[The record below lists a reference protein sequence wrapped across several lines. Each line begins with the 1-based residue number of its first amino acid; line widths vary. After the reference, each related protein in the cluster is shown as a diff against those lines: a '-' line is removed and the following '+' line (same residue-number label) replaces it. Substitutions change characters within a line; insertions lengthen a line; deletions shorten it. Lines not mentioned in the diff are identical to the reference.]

1 MAITHISVRGARQHN
16 LRDINVRIPRNTLTV
31 VTGLSG
37 SGKSSLAFDTIYAE
51 GQRRYVETLSA
62 YARQF
67 LDQIERPDVDSIE
80 GLSPAISIEQKTTS
94 RSPRSTVG
102 TITEIY
108 DYLRLLYASVGTP
121 HCPNCGRPIARQTAE
136 QIVQRILQLGTG
148 ERVTIMAPI
157 VRGRKGE
164 FKDLL
169 DQLDQQGFRARV
181 DGEMIDLSEP
191 PALDKRKNHTID
203 AVVDRILLKPS
214 DPSGVSSSE
223 ASSPSKQ
230 GAPGLQETWESK
242 KVSVANSSPANKPS
256 IEKRLEGAVTK
267 ALQLANGLVL
277 IALSGAS
284 SGQKPEEQ
292 LFSSSMACPDCGLDV
307 PKLEPR
313 SFSFNSTFGAC
324 PECHGL
330 GSLYDFDPA
339 KVINDWSKPLLDGGL
354 GPGSA
359 SQYLLKLINL
369 AAERYKINLKTP
381 FEDLPPKQQH
391 ILVYGPPKGEAPRTG
406 FHGILAYL
414 RDSVEEARSEGY
426 REYMMNFMSAT
437 PCPVCRGKRLR
448 PESLAVKIGGLS
460 IADFTALPLNRA
472 LSAAINLSFTSR
484 EALVAER
491 IRREIAERLE
501 FLCRVGLSYLSLD
514 RNATTLSGGEGQRIR
529 LATQIGSRLRGVLYV
544 LDEPSIGLHQRDNER
559 LIQALVQ
566 LRDLGNTVLVV
577 EHDEDT
583 IRHADYVL
591 DLGPGAGRLGGF
603 VVAEGTP
610 AQIMA
615 CPESLTGR
623 YLSGAEGILHRAE
636 PRPLTGKW
644 ITVTGAR
651 EHNLQDLDIRVPLG
665 VMTVVTGVSGSGKST
680 LINDILYRSLAKNL
694 YGSREEPGAHES
706 LSGEDQ
712 IDKVIRIDQSPIG
725 RTPRSN
731 PATYTQVFSP
741 LRDLFA
747 MLPEARERGYKPGR
761 FSFNVA
767 GGRCETCQ
775 GDGQRR
781 IEMNFMPDVYV
792 QCEVCNG
799 RRYNQETLAVKFK
812 GHSIADILDL
822 TIEDALTV
830 LADVP
835 LVRQKLQTLVDV
847 GLGYVHLGQSATTL
861 SGGEAQRMKLAR
873 ELSKRQTGRTLYLL
887 DEPTTGLH
895 FDDVRKLLEVL
906 HRLTDLGNT
915 VIIIEHN
922 LDVIRNADWI
932 LDLGPEGGEDGGRL
946 VGEGRPAHIA
956 HIDES
961 YTGQFLKRYY
971 TSNNGRLEP
980 TDDTAAM
987 LAIKES
993 PLASPSSSFSERNPR
1008 NGGSRGLQDP
1018 ENAPQATE
1026 GFSPGRKNKAPS
1038 SKTVGAPG
1046 LASET
1051 WESKNASIPKNGES
1065 PKKTTRKKK
1074 PVVQ

>member
-1 MAITHISVRGARQHN
+1 MSISHISVRGARQHN

-121 HCPNCGRPIARQTAE
+121 HCPNCGRPIARQTAD
-136 QIVQRILQLGTG
+136 QIVHRILQLGTG
-148 ERVTIMAPI
+148 ERVTIMAPV

-181 DGEMIDLSEP
+181 DGEMRDLSEP
-191 PALDKRKNHTID
+191 LALDKRKNHTIE

-214 DPSGVSSSE
+214 TD
-223 ASSPSKQ
+223 
-230 GAPGLQETWESK
+230 APATPG
-242 KVSVANSSPANKPS
+242 KPS
-256 IEKRLEGAVTK
+256 LEKRLDAAVTK

-277 IALSGAS
+277 VALANG
-284 SGQKPEEQ
+284 EEQ

-330 GSLYDFDPA
+330 GSLYDLDPA
-339 KVINDWSKPLLDGGL
+339 KVITDWSKPLLDGGL

-359 SQYLLKLINL
+359 SQYLIKLIHL
-369 AAERYKINLKTP
+369 AADRYKIDLKMP

-391 ILVYGPPKGEAPRTG
+391 ILVYGPPKGEGPRTG
-406 FHGILAYL
+406 FHGILSYL
-414 RDSVEEARSEGY
+414 RDSITEARSEGY

-472 LSAAINLSFTSR
+472 LSAAINLTFTAR

-501 FLCRVGLSYLSLD
+501 FLCAVGLSYLSLD
-514 RNATTLSGGEGQRIR
+514 RNAATLSGGEGQRIR

-544 LDEPSIGLHQRDNER
+544 LDEPSIGLHQRDNMR
-559 LIQALVQ
+559 LIQALEQ

-591 DLGPGAGRLGGF
+591 DLGPGAGRLGGH

-610 AQIMA
+610 DQIMA
-615 CPESLTGR
+615 SSASLTGR
-623 YLSGAEGILHRAE
+623 YLSGTAEIMQRTA

-644 ITVTGAR
+644 LTVTGAR
-651 EHNLQDLDIRVPLG
+651 EHNLQDLTIRIPLG

-694 YGSREEPGAHES
+694 YGSREEPGAHEA
-706 LSGEDQ
+706 LVGEDQ

-741 LRDLFA
+741 IRDLFA

-761 FSFNVA
+761 FSFNVT
-767 GGRCETCQ
+767 GGRCEACQ

-799 RRYNQETLAVKFK
+799 RRYNQETLAVKFH

-822 TIEDALTV
+822 TIEDALPV

-835 LVRQKLQTLVDV
+835 QVRQKLQTLVDV

-932 LDLGPEGGEDGGRL
+932 LDLGPEGGEEGGRL
-946 VGEGRPAHIA
+946 VGEGRPAKIA
-956 HIDES
+956 KTPGS
-961 YTGQFLKRYY
+961 YTGEFLARYY
-971 TSNNGRLEP
+971 SSHNGHLEPLDIDPSSNGHSPTRSEAGDQTSTREETSNGK
-980 TDDTAAM
+980 D
-987 LAIKES
+987 
-993 PLASPSSSFSERNPR
+993 SSSPR
-1008 NGGSRGLQDP
+1008 KRS
-1018 ENAPQATE
+1018 AP
-1026 GFSPGRKNKAPS
+1026 
-1038 SKTVGAPG
+1038 
-1046 LASET
+1046 
-1051 WESKNASIPKNGES
+1051 
-1065 PKKTTRKKK
+1065 RKKK
-1074 PVVQ
+1074 PVAQ

>member
-136 QIVQRILQLGTG
+136 QIVARILELGRG
-148 ERVTIMAPI
+148 ERVTVMAPI

-181 DGEMIDLSEP
+181 DGELQDLSEP
-191 PALDKRKNHTID
+191 LLLDRRKNHTIE
-203 AVVDRILLKPS
+203 AVIDRILLKP
-214 DPSGVSSSE
+214 PT
-223 ASSPSKQ
+223 ANA
-230 GAPGLQETWESK
+230 GAPGPSHLGTGEGTRPP
-242 KVSVANSSPANKPS
+242 ATSSAKPS
-256 IEKRLEGAVTK
+256 VEKRLEQAVVK

-277 IALSGAS
+277 VAVAGE
-284 SGQKPEEQ
+284 EEQ

-339 KVINDWSKPLLDGGL
+339 KVITDWSKPLLDGGL

-359 SQYLLKLINL
+359 SQYLLKLIHL
-369 AAERYKINLKTP
+369 AVDKYKIDLKLS
-381 FEDLPPKQQH
+381 FEDLPVKHQH

-406 FHGILAYL
+406 FHGILSFL
-414 RDSVEEARSEGY
+414 RDSIEEARSDGY

-472 LSAAINLSFTSR
+472 LSAAINLSFTAR
-484 EALVAER
+484 EALVADR
-491 IRREIAERLE
+491 IRREIVERLE
-501 FLCRVGLSYLSLD
+501 FLCAVGLNYLALD
-514 RNATTLSGGEGQRIR
+514 RNAATLSGGEGQRIR

-544 LDEPSIGLHQRDNER
+544 LDEPSIGLHQRDNMR
-559 LIQALVQ
+559 LIQALER

-591 DLGPGAGRLGGF
+591 DLGPGAGRLGGH
-603 VVAEGTP
+603 VVAQGTP
-610 AQIMA
+610 DEIMA

-623 YLSGAEGILHRAE
+623 YLSGAETMLQRAH

-644 ITVTGAR
+644 LVVTGAR
-651 EHNLQDLDIRVPLG
+651 EHNLQDVTIRIPLG

-680 LINDILYRSLAKNL
+680 LINDILYRSLAQSI
-694 YGSREEPGAHES
+694 YGSREEPGAHDS
-706 LSGEDQ
+706 VSGADQ
-712 IDKVIRIDQSPIG
+712 LDKVVRIDQSPIG

-741 LRDLFA
+741 IRDLFA
-747 MLPEARERGYKPGR
+747 MLPESRERGYKPGR
-761 FSFNVA
+761 FSFNVT
-767 GGRCETCQ
+767 GGRCEACQ

-812 GHSIADILDL
+812 GHSIADVLDL
-822 TIEDALTV
+822 TIEDALSV
-830 LADVP
+830 LEDVP
-835 LVRQKLQTLVDV
+835 NVRQKLQTLVDV

-906 HRLTDLGNT
+906 HRLADLGNT

-932 LDLGPEGGEDGGRL
+932 LDLGPEGGEDGGRI
-946 VGEGRPAHIA
+946 VGQGRPAKIA
-956 HIDES
+956 ATAGS
-961 YTGQFLKRYY
+961 YTGQFLTRYY
-971 TSNNGRLEP
+971 ASSNGKLAAIDLAEDPLEDSHPEDDKETVILSDRSEAKGVEEPAVPARTPVRDTSTPKPKRTRRNTPAE
-980 TDDTAAM
+980 DDLAATR
-987 LAIKES
+987 AK
-993 PLASPSSSFSERNPR
+993 SSR
-1008 NGGSRGLQDP
+1008 
-1018 ENAPQATE
+1018 NAPVETT
-1026 GFSPGRKNKAPS
+1026 
-1038 SKTVGAPG
+1038 SKP
-1046 LASET
+1046 
-1051 WESKNASIPKNGES
+1051 NGHRQ
-1065 PKKTTRKKK
+1065 KKTGKA
-1074 PVVQ
+1074 

>member
-1 MAITHISVRGARQHN
+1 MPITHISVRGARQHN

-121 HCPNCGRPIARQTAE
+121 HCPNCGRPIARQTAD
-136 QIVQRILQLGTG
+136 QIVARILELGRG
-148 ERVTIMAPI
+148 ERVTVMAPI

-164 FKDLL
+164 FKELL

-181 DGEMIDLSEP
+181 DGELRDLSEP
-191 PALDKRKNHTID
+191 LLLDRRKNHTIE
-203 AVVDRILLKPS
+203 AVVDRILLKP
-214 DPSGVSSSE
+214 P
-223 ASSPSKQ
+223 A
-230 GAPGLQETWESK
+230 ANTTA
-242 KVSVANSSPANKPS
+242 VAAPANASAKPS
-256 IEKRLEGAVTK
+256 MEKRLELAVLK
-267 ALQLANGLVL
+267 ALQLANGL
-277 IALSGAS
+277 ALVAVAG
-284 SGQKPEEQ
+284 GEEQ

-313 SFSFNSTFGAC
+313 SFSFNSAFGAC

-330 GSLYDFDPA
+330 GSLYDLDPA
-339 KVINDWSKPLLDGGL
+339 KVITDWSKPLLDGGL

-359 SQYLLKLINL
+359 SQYLLKLIHL
-369 AAERYKINLKTP
+369 AADRYKIDLKLP

-406 FHGILAYL
+406 FHGILSFL
-414 RDSVEEARSEGY
+414 RDTIDEARSDGY

-472 LSAAINLSFTSR
+472 LSAAINLNFTAR
-484 EALVAER
+484 ESLVAER
-491 IRREIAERLE
+491 IRHEVVERLE
-501 FLCRVGLSYLSLD
+501 FLCAVGLNYLSLD
-514 RNATTLSGGEGQRIR
+514 RNAATLSGGEGQRIR

-544 LDEPSIGLHQRDNER
+544 LDEPSIGLHQRDNMR
-559 LIQALVQ
+559 LIQALER

-583 IRHADYVL
+583 IRSADYVL
-591 DLGPGAGRLGGF
+591 DLGPGAGRLGGN
-603 VVAEGTP
+603 VVAQGTP
-610 AQIMA
+610 EEIMA

-623 YLSGAEGILHRAE
+623 YLSGAATMLQRAH

-651 EHNLQDLDIRVPLG
+651 EHNLQDIDIRIPLG
-665 VMTVVTGVSGSGKST
+665 IMTVVTGVSGSGKST
-680 LINDILYRSLAKNL
+680 LINDILYRSLAQTI

-706 LSGEDQ
+706 LTGADQ
-712 IDKVIRIDQSPIG
+712 LDKVVRIDQSPIG

-741 LRDLFA
+741 IRDLFA
-747 MLPEARERGYKPGR
+747 MLPESRERGYKPGR
-761 FSFNVA
+761 FSFNVT
-767 GGRCETCQ
+767 GGRCEACQ

-812 GHSIADILDL
+812 GHSIADVLDL
-822 TIEDALTV
+822 TIEDALTI
-830 LADVP
+830 LEDVP
-835 LVRQKLQTLVDV
+835 NVRQKLQTLVDV

-906 HRLTDLGNT
+906 HRLADLGNS

-932 LDLGPEGGEDGGRL
+932 IDLGPEGGEDGGRI
-946 VGEGRPAHIA
+946 VGQGRPAKIA
-956 HIDES
+956 ATPGS
-961 YTGQFLKRYY
+961 YTGQFLTRYY
-971 TSNNGRLEP
+971 ASTKTPAMAFTWSGR
-980 TDDTAAM
+980 
-987 LAIKES
+987 KE
-993 PLASPSSSFSERNPR
+993 LLLTLRGHRLSSSATTNPNQPNQSAPAATR
-1008 NGGSRGLQDP
+1008 PPKTIWPPRAPRAVLPKSTPPSRS
-1018 ENAPQATE
+1018 AP
-1026 GFSPGRKNKAPS
+1026 
-1038 SKTVGAPG
+1038 APG
-1046 LASET
+1046 QRKRARHDHHSRIRSAHSENRC
-1051 WESKNASIPKNGES
+1051 SAG
-1065 PKKTTRKKK
+1065 
-1074 PVVQ
+1074 